1 MSTSTDKSFIRA
13 FNPTP
18 KDETMKPTATPWT
31 VQSTGN
37 VEASRATSQV
47 VVGPDPV
54 SDAMSVSD
62 THFSLPEQVAA
73 ANRAAARVVPQTTP
87 QITGSFAPTTPSADD
102 LDRYG
107 SPATAPPPVESSGTR
122 NLRVETGDAV
132 MPPTPH
138 FLRMQRE
145 GIPARQTNQFAI
157 PQEEITSGQRPA
169 GGIRPQWE
177 VDHFRWPVV
186 CDVLRETSAHRLD
199 DVVESMIAQAE
210 RGNKV
215 VAVTSFDRKEGRS
228 TIAMSLARLA
238 AQSKLDVA
246 LVDGDLDEPS
256 IGSYLGITFDTSW
269 NHIDPKLPLGEA
281 AIVSIRDQFVVF
293 PAAHDTAFP
302 ERTVR
307 NNAGPLLASMCESF
321 DLIFIDIGPIYTAA
335 HRWLMPESCNLIRNA
350 LVVRD
355 VRRTS
360 VEQVDDA
367 CCRLVKAGVQNM
379 AIIDNFQSVE
389 N

>member
-1 MSTSTDKSFIRA
+1 MSTSTDHSFIRA

-18 KDETMKPTATPWT
+18 KDQIMKPTVTPWT
-31 VQSTGN
+31 VQSTGA
-37 VEASRATSQV
+37 VEATRATSQV
-47 VVGPDPV
+47 VVGPEPV
-54 SDAMSVSD
+54 SDAVSVSE

-87 QITGSFAPTTPSADD
+87 QISGQFVPAASPAVEPNESPAIKSPPSEPTTS
-102 LDRYG
+102 RHF
-107 SPATAPPPVESSGTR
+107 
-122 NLRVETGDAV
+122 RVENGETV

-145 GIPARQTNQFAI
+145 GVAARQTNQFAM
-157 PQEEITSGQRPA
+157 PQEEVDGGQRAA

-215 VAVTSFDRKEGRS
+215 VAITSFDRKEGRS

-256 IGSYLGITFDTSW
+256 IGPYLGITFDTSW

-281 AIVSIRDQFVVF
+281 AIVSIKDQFVVF

-307 NNAGPLLASMCESF
+307 NNAAPLLASMCESF
-321 DLIFIDIGPIYTAA
+321 DLVFIDIGPIYTAA
-335 HRWLMPESCNLIRNA
+335 HRWLMPESGNLIRNA

-367 CCRLVKAGVQNM
+367 CCRLVKAGIQNM
-379 AIIDNFQSVE
+379 AIIDNFQGVD

>member
-1 MSTSTDKSFIRA
+1 MSTTTDQSFIRA
-13 FNPTP
+13 FKPTP
-18 KDETMKPTATPWT
+18 EDETMKPKVTPWT
-31 VQSTGN
+31 VQSAGA
-37 VEASRATSQV
+37 VAASPQAINQV
-47 VVGPDPV
+47 VIGPSTV
-54 SDAMSVSD
+54 EDAFSVME

-73 ANRAAARVVPQTTP
+73 ANRAATRVVPRTSP
-87 QITGSFAPTTPSADD
+87 QISGQVTTSDAPRTQSAPPAAQPAPT
-102 LDRYG
+102 RHY
-107 SPATAPPPVESSGTR
+107 R
-122 NLRVETGDAV
+122 IETGDAS
-132 MPPTPH
+132 MPTPH
-138 FLRMQRE
+138 FLRMQRD
-145 GIPARQTNQFAI
+145 GMAGRQTNQFAVG
-157 PQEEITSGQRPA
+157 QQDLDGGQRPS
-169 GGIRPQWE
+169 GNIRPQWE
-177 VDHFRWPVV
+177 VDEFRWPVV
-186 CDVLRETSAHRLD
+186 CDVLQDTSSHRLK

-210 RGNKV
+210 LGNKV

-238 AQSKLDVA
+238 AQSKLDIA

-256 IGSYLGITFDTSW
+256 IGTYLGITFDTSW

-281 AIVSIRDQFVVF
+281 AIVSIKDQFVVF
-293 PAAHDTAFP
+293 PAGHDTAFP

-307 NNAGPLLASMCESF
+307 NNAGPLLASICESF
-321 DLIFIDIGPIYTAA
+321 DLVFVDVGPIYTAA

-379 AIIDNFQSVE
+379 AIIDNFQGGGV
-389 N
+389 